1 MNEDKNQ
8 IPFEERPQLKV
19 FGLMN
24 SGSSFALKPKADSG
38 GSITFTLHMWIP
50 ALGSAIFSLGMVYA
64 AYYIYSTNQ
73 PKNSVDNE
81 VVFFLA
87 VALAIF
93 LFGAFLLSRWR
104 SVRIFPDGSVE
115 LNHPLFFIRKQTRY
129 EPGTAWI
136 EIARKVPDT
145 SSRKLIKRHK
155 TNPKLQE
162 LDMKHP
168 EVLELLEDKLWKPIL
183 VIHNGT
189 MCFVIALDLE
199 GAISNYFQ
207 LLQDEYNIHP
217 SGTDY
222 IVRYGGITDS
232 GRV

>member
-1 MNEDKNQ
+1 EDKNQ

-24 SGSSFALKPKADSG
+24 SGSSFALKPNADSG

-50 ALGSAIFSLGMVYA
+50 ALGAALFSLCM
-64 AYYIYSTNQ
+64 AYIAFYVYSTNQ
-73 PKNSVDNE
+73 PKNTVNDG
-81 VVFFLA
+81 VVFCLA
-87 VALAIF
+87 VALVIL

-115 LNHPLFFIRKQTRY
+115 LNHPLFFIRKSIKY
-129 EPGTAWI
+129 KPGTAWV

-145 SSRKLIKRHK
+145 NSRKLIKRHK

-168 EVLELLEDKLWKPIL
+168 EVRELLEDKLWKRIL

-189 MCFVIALDLE
+189 MCFVIALDLD
-199 GAISNYFQ
+199 GAISDYFE
-207 LLQDEYNIHP
+207 LLQEKYNIHP

-222 IVRYGGITDS
+222 IVRYRGITES